1 MTPTPQ
7 KERDVQMSTQHDSD
21 TAPTGSCC
29 SISAV
34 NPAAAGNGRENLL
47 AGTAD
52 DMTTCPVMTGSPV
65 VKAVA
70 EATGLFRDHAGE
82 RYYFCCAGCG
92 PAFDADPERYANA
105 A

>member
-1 MTPTPQ
+1 
-7 KERDVQMSTQHDSD
+7 MSTHHTSD
-21 TAPTGSCC
+21 AASTSSCC

-47 AGTAD
+47 GGSAE
-52 DMTTCPVMTGSPV
+52 DMTTCPVMSGTPV

-70 EATGLFRDHAGE
+70 EAAGLFRDHNGE
-82 RYYFCCAGCG
+82 RFHFCCAGCG
-92 PAFDADPERYANA
+92 PAFDADPDRYANA